1 MEFLLSCTLPQLQP
15 VLRGKVTKMQLV
27 PCWPLPQSFDSF
39 PKSSCS
45 VHSQI
50 VAFCIFSSLLFYAEV
65 MACYELIPPYW
76 KQNHSLY
83 LYRLYL
89 ANLLSSPSQVYHSE
103 VGPLL
108 KTLLCLM
115 SIKSIFF
122 SNWTEL
128 EFISNLHFLLI

>member
-122 SNWTEL
+122 FQIGQNW
-128 EFISNLHFLLI
+128 NLCQTYIFF